1 MHRLMCTAA
10 HLAPQALDSCT
21 IGPGSAL
28 QPLPLCS
35 VKAVY
40 IHKSWAWTNLACI
53 ACPEFEY
60 YEQLLRTFRL
70 KQRLFPYHL
79 AAAICGKLRVT
90 PFKYYHDVIFQAMR
104 NEMPYDKIPNFTAA
118 EILQLLGIGRN
129 EYIAKLNQCNEKKL
143 LWRVNKGIAKEY
155 LPVEPLKGKLLPWWR
170 MHAVSISTTHQ
181 HPAPSVLRM
190 VRVLRASPIRAA
202 MMP

>member
-1 MHRLMCTAA
+1 MCK
-10 HLAPQALDSCT
+10 LERQLR
-21 IGPGSAL
+21 
-28 QPLPLCS
+28 S

-40 IHKSWAWTNLACI
+40 IHKSWGWSNLACI

-60 YEQLLRTFRL
+60 YEALLRTFKL

-79 AAAICGKLRVT
+79 AEAICGKLRVT
-90 PFKYYHDVIFQAMR
+90 PFRYYYDVIFQAMR

-129 EYIAKLNQCNEKKL
+129 EYIANLNACNEKKL

-155 LPVEPLKGKLLPWWR
+155 LPSEPLPGKLLGWWR
-170 MHAVSISTTHQ
+170 LHPVSISKL
-181 HPAPSVLRM
+181 PACL
-190 VRVLRASPIRAA
+190 L
-202 MMP
+202 